1 MKRAMTRR
9 EFMRG
14 MAAGAVGAAAVS
26 VLGGCGGNSGSTS
39 GSAAGSSSAAMTETE
54 DAEAAKHIYDQAKAD
69 AAEIVLKFANVTT
82 NCSKDAGVYFQNL
95 INEKSEGRIYVDL
108 YQDNMLGDDQVAT
121 EGVQVGDI
129 AIVVTAASPLVST
142 WPDYYLYDAPYL
154 FPDRDA
160 AMNVGMFSDLGR
172 QIWANPE
179 LETRGGLRGV
189 GIWENGF
196 RNLTN
201 SVREVKTVEDCKGL
215 KLRTMDNDVHLA
227 AWKALGA
234 NPSPMAFSEL
244 FTALQQKTMD
254 GQENPFAII
263 VSNKFY
269 EVQPY
274 ISKTEHI
281 YAPHIVL
288 MNPKIYA
295 DLPDDLKAI
304 FDECMEEATTKQF
317 EYAIAYEET
326 AVKDCED
333 GGATVTELT
342 AEAKAEFQKVMVD
355 NDIMG
360 MVKNKMDHPEILDQ
374 MLEAMA

>member
-1 MKRAMTRR
+1 
-9 EFMRG
+9 
-14 MAAGAVGAAAVS
+14 
-26 VLGGCGGNSGSTS
+26 
-39 GSAAGSSSAAMTETE
+39 
-54 DAEAAKHIYDQAKAD
+54 
-69 AAEIVLKFANVTT
+69 
-82 NCSKDAGVYFQNL
+82 
-95 INEKSEGRIYVDL
+95 
-108 YQDNMLGDDQVAT
+108 
-121 EGVQVGDI
+121 
-129 AIVVTAASPLVST
+129 
-142 WPDYYLYDAPYL
+142 
-154 FPDRDA
+154 
-160 AMNVGMFSDLGR
+160 
-172 QIWANPE
+172 
-179 LETRGGLRGV
+179 
-189 GIWENGF
+189 
-196 RNLTN
+196 
-201 SVREVKTVEDCKGL
+201 
-215 KLRTMDNDVHLA
+215 
-227 AWKALGA
+227 
-234 NPSPMAFSEL
+234 
-244 FTALQQKTMD
+244 MD

>member
-14 MAAGAVGAAAVS
+14 MAAGAVGVAAVS
-26 VLGGCGGNSGSTS
+26 VLGGCGGSGSSTS
-39 GSAAGSSSAAMTETE
+39 GGSSAAPADNAEE
-54 DAEAAKHIYDQAKAD
+54 DPDAGKHIFDQAKAD
-69 AAEIVLKFANVTT
+69 AAEITLKFANVTT

-95 INEKSEGRIYVDL
+95 INEKSNGRIYIDL

-172 QIWANPE
+172 QIWANDE
-179 LETRGGLRGV
+179 LETRGGLKGV

-201 SVREVKTVEDCKGL
+201 SVREVKTVADVKGL

-263 VSNKFY
+263 VSNKFF

-288 MNPKIYA
+288 MNPDTYKG
-295 DLPDDLKAI
+295 LPDDLKAI
-304 FDECMEEATTKQF
+304 FDECMEEATKKQF
-317 EYAIAYEET
+317 EYAISYEET

-374 MLEAMA
+374 MLAAMA